1 MSFLLSGPSGQMD
14 PRKERL
20 GSGGMSGAWGEW
32 VVGGSP
38 DTSVD
43 ATAPLRAL
51 VEFGLSP
58 CLGL

>member
-1 MSFLLSGPSGQMD
+1 
-14 PRKERL
+14 
-20 GSGGMSGAWGEW
+20 MSGAWGEW